1 MTPPGADPDG
11 IPRRAVVAAV
21 MMLVVALR
29 PGAAR
34 GDGGAVRLSQQVGP
48 YRVTV
53 FTAPTPLRAGPVDV
67 SVFVQ
72 DGAGGAVLPDVTV
85 RVTLTPAG
93 GPGAALEARA
103 THEAA
108 TNKLFQAAA
117 FELPAPGRWKLA
129 VAVEGPRGPA
139 ECACEVEAEAPPP
152 RWVEL
157 WPWFAWPAVPVV
169 LFVLHQ
175 ALKGKGRQ
183 GHGGRGRSPRLGA

>member
-1 MTPPGADPDG
+1 MSA
-11 IPRRAVVAAV
+11 RRAAAV
-21 MMLVVALR
+21 ASLILLVLAR
-29 PGAAR
+29 APGAAR
-34 GDGGAVRLSQQVGP
+34 GDGGAVRLSQRVGP

-72 DGAGGAVLPDVTV
+72 DGAGGAALPDVTV
-85 RVTLTPAG
+85 RITLAPVG
-93 GPGAALEARA
+93 RDGPALEARA

-117 FELPAPGRWKLA
+117 FDLPAPGRWRVA
-129 VAVEGPRGPA
+129 VAVEGPRGRA

-175 ALKGKGRQ
+175 VLARQ
-183 GHGGRGRSPRLGA
+183 RKRHSG

>member
-1 MTPPGADPDG
+1 MSTRGAVTGP
-11 IPRRAVVAAV
+11 ALFL
-21 MMLVVALR
+21 LVVGLAPR
-29 PGAAR
+29 EAH
-34 GDGGAVRLSQQVGP
+34 GDGGAVRLSRQVGP

-53 FTAPTPLRAGPVDV
+53 FTAPTPPRAGPVDV

-72 DGAGGAVLPDVTV
+72 DGAGGEALPDVTV
-85 RVTLTPAG
+85 RITLTPLG
-93 GPGAALEARA
+93 REGPSLEARA

-117 FELPAPGRWKLA
+117 FDLPAPGRWKIA
-129 VAVEGPRGPA
+129 VTVEGPRGPA

-175 ALKGKGRQ
+175 VLARKGRQ
-183 GHGGRGRSPRLGA
+183 GCGSEKDAPALGKP